1 MRWQLEVANCDF
13 KFFLRSQIVT
23 LDVSNICGPPLLL
36 KTYTIWLWLNK
47 KGARI
52 KIQPRLKSNIL

>member
-23 LDVSNICGPPLLL
+23 LDVSNICGPAIAKNLYHMVMA
-36 KTYTIWLWLNK
+36 K
-47 KGARI
+47 
-52 KIQPRLKSNIL
+52 